1 MPWRCCGK
9 PDERIAMMEDM
20 TADLAAILQECEHR
34 GMVRPF
40 VLVAASRNGSVLALR
55 VPGDGR
61 KGEILAEHYEDG
73 VFVAPITCMVLDQ
86 TNEAVRV
93 TIGGDTV
100 TYH

>member
-1 MPWRCCGK
+1 
-9 PDERIAMMEDM
+9 MMEDL
-20 TADLAAILQECEHR
+20 TADLAAILQECEQR